1 MTQCCFMTLL
11 TVLAVIGIV
20 CLIAILVMAIVIYFE
35 LKNFLQT
42 KDDCYK

>member
-1 MTQCCFMTLL
+1 MTVCCFMTLL

-20 CLIAILVMAIVIYFE
+20 CLIAILVMATVIHCD
-35 LKNFLQT
+35 LKNILRI